1 MDRMFVLSRQEA
13 LLPSVMVFG
22 GEVSGKHLGLDGAM
36 EGGPQDGISA
46 LGI

>member
-1 MDRMFVLSRQEA
+1 MFVFPGQEA

-22 GEVSGKHLGLDGAM
+22 AEASGKHLGLDGAM
-36 EGGPQDGISA
+36 EGAPQDGISA